1 MLRSLYSGISG
12 LRSHQTMLDVTGNN
26 IANVNTA
33 GFKSS
38 SVLFQDTLSQ
48 TVSDGSA
55 ATEDKGSTNPA
66 QVGLGV
72 KVADISTN
80 FAGGAGQATGKPT
93 DLMISGSGMFA
104 VQSGA
109 ETLYTRAGA
118 FDFDSTGRLISSNG
132 DLVLGWSATDGV
144 VNEGGALGPITLPT
158 RAVAPASA
166 TGSASFTGNLP
177 DNAAAGTALVRDLT
191 VYDATGNASTVP
203 ITFTRSAAGWDV
215 TSGATAIGS
224 LTFANGE
231 LTSGGALTLGDI
243 DLDLSAVKGFGSLA
257 TLAISAQD
265 GRAAGTLES
274 YSIAPDGTVTGT
286 FSNGAIQPIA
296 QVALASFANV
306 AGLEKVGGST
316 FRASTSSGAAAYGAP
331 GSEGVGALA
340 AGYLEMSNV
349 DLSQEFTNL
358 IVAQRGFQA
367 NARMITSSDQVL
379 EELTNLKR

>member
-1 MLRSLYSGISG
+1 
-12 LRSHQTMLDVTGNN
+12 
-26 IANVNTA
+26 
-33 GFKSS
+33 
-38 SVLFQDTLSQ
+38 
-48 TVSDGSA
+48 
-55 ATEDKGSTNPA
+55 
-66 QVGLGV
+66 
-72 KVADISTN
+72 
-80 FAGGAGQATGKPT
+80 
-93 DLMISGSGMFA
+93 
-104 VQSGA
+104 
-109 ETLYTRAGA
+109 
-118 FDFDSTGRLISSNG
+118 
-132 DLVLGWSATDGV
+132 
-144 VNEGGALGPITLPT
+144 
-158 RAVAPASA
+158 
-166 TGSASFTGNLP
+166 
-177 DNAAAGTALVRDLT
+177 
-191 VYDATGNASTVP
+191 
-203 ITFTRSAAGWDV
+203 
-215 TSGATAIGS
+215 
-224 LTFANGE
+224 
-231 LTSGGALTLGDI
+231 LTLGDI